1 MKKKSLQSKMAFLL
15 PLSII
20 AMLLGV
26 VILFV
31 GALSHIN
38 PNIEFKNLLTKEP
51 LMNLV
56 QSIIPSIK

>member
-1 MKKKSLQSKMAFLL
+1 MKKKSLKSKMAFLL
-15 PLSII
+15 PLSIT
-20 AMLLGV
+20 AMLLGI

-38 PNIEFKNLLTKEP
+38 PNIEFKKLLTKEP